1 MNKPDKI
8 AAAQPLYVQ
17 VRDILRGRIQ
27 SGYWKPG
34 EGLPNEFMLGR
45 ELGVSQG
52 TARKALDSL
61 ALEHLVERRQGRG
74 TFVTEHTPDHVQ
86 FRFFRLYDE
95 NGEQIQPDSRDV
107 RVTRARAGTVE
118 QQKLGLKKS
127 QYVLRIR
134 RVRTANGVP
143 CLTEA
148 IVVPEKSF
156 PGLDREAHLPNTL
169 YDYFQRRYNV
179 TIARADERIT
189 AIAAGRRDAEALGIE
204 IGTPLLEVDRVA
216 FGLDDTPVEWRLSR
230 CLTDS
235 MHYFQPLT

>member
-1 MNKPDKI
+1 MNKPGKI
-8 AAAQPLYVQ
+8 AAAQPLYAQVQ
-17 VRDILRGRIQ
+17 DILRGRIQ

-34 EGLPNEFMLGR
+34 EGLPNEFLLAE

-52 TARKALDSL
+52 TARKALDAL
-61 ALEHLVERRQGRG
+61 AIEHLVERRQGRG

-95 NGEQIQPDSRDV
+95 DGEQIQPGSRDV
-107 RVTRARAGTVE
+107 RVTRARASTTE
-118 QQKLGLKKS
+118 QRKLGLKKPRN
-127 QYVLRIR
+127 VLRIR
-134 RVRTANGVP
+134 RLRTAGDLP

-148 IVVPEKSF
+148 IVVPEKHF
-156 PGLDREAHLPNTL
+156 PGLDREPDLPNTL

-189 AIAAGRRDAEALGIE
+189 AIAAGGRDAAALGVD
-204 IGTPLLEVDRVA
+204 IGTPLLEVDRIA
-216 FGLDDTPVEWRLSR
+216 FGLDETPVEWRLSR
-230 CLTDS
+230 CLTAH